1 MSRGFGAVQKRVL
14 EMFAAS
20 PDWMP
25 DSIEVACAV
34 FECNPV
40 SISQVVNVRRALR
53 SLAAAGAIVN
63 MQRRWIG
70 GRRKWCLPAR
80 AAAYHERVRIVFGV
94 SNGGADHGRSWR

>member
-14 EMFAAS
+14 ELFAAS

-40 SISQVVNVRRALR
+40 SISQVVSVRRALR
-53 SLAAAGAIVN
+53 SLAASCAIVGT
-63 MQRRWIG
+63 QRIWRG
-70 GRRKWCLPAR
+70 GRRRWCLPAR
-80 AAAYHERVRIVFGV
+80 AAAHHERVRVVFGA
-94 SNGGADHGRSWR
+94 SNGGADRGRSCR